1 MTDTVFTN
9 QLASPF
15 QRFSPDFLCQIYSK
29 INRNM
34 TLRQIF
40 TSLGTTELF
49 PFCNVLCM
57 YTEARSLTLKD
68 VISGG
73 WGPEVIFNAVLS
85 RLSGAEQEG
94 ALSLSADV
102 ALIHS
107 GIFPCFAPS
116 SFTIKSKRCVL
127 YGTMD
132 KKGRREKAENCYKN
146 MYFYFIKSST
156 NLHTLANATKTELS
170 SDKCCQIL

>member
-40 TSLGTTELF
+40 TSLTELS
-49 PFCNVLCM
+49 PFCNVLCI

-73 WGPEVIFNAVLS
+73 WGPEVIFNAVLFCF
-85 RLSGAEQEG
+85 SGTEQEG
-94 ALSLSADV
+94 ALSFSMDV
-102 ALIHS
+102 AVIHS

-116 SFTIKSKRCVL
+116 SFTIKSKRRCVL
-127 YGTMD
+127 CGTMD
-132 KKGRREKAENCYKN
+132 KKGRCEKTENCYKN
-146 MYFYFIKSST
+146 MYFYFIRSST
-156 NLHTLANATKTELS
+156 NLHTLANAIKTEL
-170 SDKCCQIL
+170 